1 MKEKIF
7 EIIRGINEDVL
18 SYTGTRMLEEGIIDS
33 FELIDI
39 ISEIENALNIEVD
52 ARYVTSENL
61 PNAEGI
67 VALVKR
73 IAGM

>member
-39 ISEIENALNIEVD
+39 ISEIEDALNIEVD

-67 VALVKR
+67 VALVLSV
-73 IAGM
+73 

>member
-39 ISEIENALNIEVD
+39 ISEIEDALNIEVD

-67 VALVKR
+67 AALVER

>member
-39 ISEIENALNIEVD
+39 ISEIEDALNIEVD